1 MRFFLSFIFF
11 IILNV
16 TFGQTSSVGVSFSLP
31 MVALLDVEPNTNS
44 INLSLT
50 APTEAGNMVTNTA
63 SNNTKWINFSSAVT
77 PGQTR
82 RVSAQISGVMPNGLN
97 LVLNT
102 SAYSGAGAGT
112 LGSRVSPITLTGS
125 SQTIINGI
133 GGAFTGN
140 GVSNGYNLTFTL
152 SISNYSQLRSQSS
165 TVSIIYTLIDN

>member
-1 MRFFLSFIFF
+1 MRFLLPLIFLL
-11 IILNV
+11 ILND

-31 MVALLDVEPNTNS
+31 SVALLDIEPNANS

-50 APTEAGNMVTNTA
+50 APTEAGSMVSNTA

-82 RVSAQISGVMPNGLN
+82 RVSAQISGLMPNGLN

-102 SAYSGAGAGT
+102 STYSGSGAGT
-112 LGSRVSPITLTGS
+112 LGNRVSPITLTAA

-133 GGAFTGN
+133 GGLLQEMEHQTA
-140 GVSNGYNLTFTL
+140 
-152 SISNYSQLRSQSS
+152 
-165 TVSIIYTLIDN
+165 II

>member
-1 MRFFLSFIFF
+1 MRCLLSLIFFL
-11 IILNV
+11 IINE

-31 MVALLDVEPNTNS
+31 SVALLDIEPNTNS

-50 APTEAGNMVTNTA
+50 APTEAGSMVTNTA

-77 PGQTR
+77 AGQTR

-102 SAYSGAGAGT
+102 STYSGSGAGT
-112 LGSRVSPITLTGS
+112 LGNRVSPITLTAS

-140 GVSNGYNLTFTL
+140 GASNGYNLTFTL
-152 SISNYSQLRSQSS
+152 SISNYGQLRSQSS

>member
-1 MRFFLSFIFF
+1 MRFLLPLIFF
-11 IILNV
+11 LILNE

-31 MVALLDVEPNTNS
+31 SVALLDVEPNANS

-50 APTEAGNMVTNTA
+50 APTEAGSMVTNTA

-82 RVSAQISGVMPNGLN
+82 RISAQISGVMPNGLN

-102 SAYSGAGAGT
+102 STYSGAGAGT
-112 LGSRVSPITLTGS
+112 LGSRVSPITLTAS

-133 GGAFTGN
+133 GGAYTGN
-140 GVSNGYNLTFTL
+140 GASNGYNLTFTL

>member
-1 MRFFLSFIFF
+1 MRFLLSLIFLL
-11 IILNV
+11 ILNDSI
-16 TFGQTSSVGVSFSLP
+16 GQTSSVGVSFSLP
-31 MVALLDVEPNTNS
+31 SVALLDIEPNTNS

-50 APTEAGNMVTNTA
+50 APTEAGSMVSNTA

-102 SAYSGAGAGT
+102 STYSGSGAGT
-112 LGSRVSPITLTGS
+112 LGNRVSPVTLTAS

-133 GGAFTGN
+133 GGAYTGN
-140 GVSNGYNLTFTL
+140 GASNGYNLTFTL